1 GWTMGGTRDTPA
13 AGLTLRGIETMAVRV
28 RMQNRN
34 TQVLAEYLSRHKKVA
49 KVNYPGLKTHPQHAL
64 ARRQMD
70 GYGGMLSFE
79 IRGSMKDAMKFT
91 ESVKVATLA
100 ASLGGVETLVAQP
113 ATLTHTQ
120 LSAEE

>member
-1 GWTMGGTRDTPA
+1 MSGF
-13 AGLTLRGIETMAVRV
+13 
-28 RMQNRN
+28 
-34 TQVLAEYLSRHKKVA
+34 
-49 KVNYPGLKTHPQHAL
+49 
-64 ARRQMD
+64 
-70 GYGGMLSFE
+70 GGMLSFE

-120 LSAEE
+120 LSAEERAKIGIGETLVRVSVGIEDADDLIKDFEQALARL